1 MKNRGFSH
9 EVLAA
14 WVVASVAV
22 AIGLSL
28 LALHEPQRDARVWP
42 RAYGPPAIAAEPS
55 DDGVFVRS
63 GASWGP
69 PQSGSSTAPDT
80 LPEHR

>member
-14 WVVASVAV
+14 WVVASVGV

-28 LALHEPQRDARVWP
+28 LALHQPQGEARVVLP
-42 RAYGPPAIAAEPS
+42 VHEPPVIAG

-63 GASWGP
+63 GGSWRP